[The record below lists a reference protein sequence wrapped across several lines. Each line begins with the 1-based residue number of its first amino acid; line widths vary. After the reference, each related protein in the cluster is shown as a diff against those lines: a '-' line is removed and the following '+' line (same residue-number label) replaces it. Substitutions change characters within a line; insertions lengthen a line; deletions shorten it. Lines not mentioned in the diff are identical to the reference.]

1 MNCIACMEK
10 LQIEFNMELRKHIR
24 NAKPNGKKVLFRMVE
39 LELISNSFCKVR
51 NKVMRG
57 VITE

>member
-24 NAKPNGKKVLFRMVE
+24 NAKPNGKKELFRMVE
-39 LELISNSFCKVR
+39 LGLILDSFCEVR
-51 NKVMRG
+51 NKIMRE